1 MSDILRLLIADDEE
15 GVRSAFRDALSP
27 LPAKSSGMAA
37 LESELFADAGAPVP
51 VVYDLTLVSQ
61 GEDAVAAVKKS
72 IEEGRPFS
80 VAFLDM
86 RMPPGIDGVATAERI
101 RALDASINIVIVT
114 GYSDVNVPDIAAKI
128 LPADK
133 LFYIAKPFQVAEIQ
147 QQAHALAARW
157 VHENALV
164 RELQQ
169 QNVSLKAAAQD
180 ALKARLEAE
189 EASFAKSSFLSNVSH
204 ELRTPLNAIIGF
216 SDIMNNQLYGPLG
229 DPRYVDYSREINVS
243 GTLLLGSISDIIDT
257 ARLDLGK
264 VELSLETVDLQD
276 CVARVVKDLDAFAR
290 SKLITVEA
298 PNGHD
303 PLLLSADRKRVH
315 QIVFAVL
322 HNAIKFSPK
331 GGIVQVGVE
340 SVDGGVAVS
349 IRDAGPGIAPAAI
362 EAVKGIFA
370 HGDNVFSRA
379 RGGLGLGLSLAGRL
393 LDLHK
398 GRMEF
403 SAPAG
408 AGTLVRLY
416 FPTAAAEDR
425 AA

>member
-37 LESELFADAGAPVP
+37 LESELFADAAAPAPVH
-51 VVYDLTLVSQ
+51 YDLTVVSQ
-61 GEDAVAAVKKS
+61 GEDAIAAVAKS
-72 IEEGRPFS
+72 IDEGRPFS
-80 VAFLDM
+80 VVFLDM

-101 RALDASINIVIVT
+101 RALDAALNIVIVT
-114 GYSDVNVPDIAAKI
+114 GYSDVNVPNIAAKI
-128 LPADK
+128 LPRDK

-147 QQAHALAARW
+147 QQARALSARW
-157 VHENALV
+157 LHENALV

-169 QNVSLKAAAQD
+169 QNVNLKAAAQE
-180 ALKARLEAE
+180 ATKARLEAE

-229 DPRYVDYSREINVS
+229 DPRYVDYSKEINVS
-243 GTLLLGSISDIIDT
+243 GSLLLGSINDIIDT

-264 VELSLETVDLQD
+264 VELSFEPVDVYD
-276 CVARVVKDLDAFAR
+276 CVARVAKDLDAFAR
-290 SKLITVEA
+290 SKLVTVEL
-298 PNGHD
+298 PRGHE

-315 QIVFAVL
+315 QIVLAVL
-322 HNAIKFSPK
+322 HNAVKFSPK
-331 GGIVQVGVE
+331 GGIVQVAVE
-340 SVDGGVAVS
+340 SEDGNVVVS
-349 IRDAGPGIAPAAI
+349 IRDSGPGIAPAAI

-403 SAPAG
+403 SRPAG

-416 FPTAAAEDR
+416 FPTAAAEYR